1 MFAIKINDKYY
12 WCTIPRPFSEHIR
25 RAVIYKTIKQ
35 AEAVAD
41 ELKGRLH
48 YICKLPSK
56 NSLPEDMQNQTE
68 FSISIVEVEMRE
80 VGVVGKL

>member
-1 MFAIKINDKYY
+1 MYVIKINSKYY
-12 WCTIPRPFSEHIR
+12 WCTVPRPFSLDIR

-41 ELKGRLH
+41 ELKGRLR

-56 NSLPEDMQNQTE
+56 NSLPEDMQNQKE
-68 FSISIVEVEMRE
+68 FSISIVEVEIRE

>member
-12 WCTIPRPFSEHIR
+12 WCTIPRPFSEQIR

-35 AEAVAD
+35 AEAVAE
-41 ELKGRLH
+41 ELKGRLR
-48 YICKLPSK
+48 YICKLPTS
-56 NSLPEDMQNQTE
+56 NSLPEDMKNQTE
-68 FSISIVEVEMRE
+68 FSISIVEVEMKE